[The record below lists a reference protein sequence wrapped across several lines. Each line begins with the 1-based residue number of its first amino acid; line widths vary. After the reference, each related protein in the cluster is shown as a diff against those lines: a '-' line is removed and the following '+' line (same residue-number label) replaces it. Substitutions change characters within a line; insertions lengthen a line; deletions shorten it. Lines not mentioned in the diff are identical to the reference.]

1 MDWHGVDW
9 QCDFF
14 DHRLRDHH
22 EVEEKTSYILMNP
35 VRKGLCERAED
46 WRWVY
51 PLMIA
56 RRRTGR
62 ARHSCARCVLGCE
75 TTGAQRTAR
84 PTNARLTDHVSIK
97 VNVSALVTIMKCKF
111 AVCVL
116 VIMAALDANAQSKPS
131 ATLIVTNAVVYTV
144 DKQRPKAEAVA
155 VIGDRIVAVG
165 SRAEIELWRGPQT
178 KVIDADGKLL
188 LPGFNDAHVHF
199 IQGGAQL
206 DQVQLT
212 DAATPEEFAKRIAAQ
227 TKKTPKGEWILGGR
241 WDETKWP
248 NQELPTKELVDRVTG
263 DTPMFV
269 ERYDGHE
276 ALANSAAMKLAG
288 IDPKT
293 AEIPGGVIVRDA
305 SGNPTGVFKDA
316 AMTLIYK
323 AIPPMTHEQRLR
335 AARGALK
342 HAASLGVTS
351 VQHMNPEFADV
362 AAYSELAEKGEL
374 TTRLYAVPMETDW
387 RDQAKVGIRRAWG
400 SSYLRLGAVKGY
412 ADGSLGSRTAYMFEP
427 FNDDPGN
434 RGLLSDE
441 MHPPSAMRDR
451 LMQADAAGL
460 QLRVHAIGDRAISM
474 ILDIFA
480 DIEKEHGYHDQRFAI
495 EHAQHMAQKDLE
507 RFAKLHVI
515 ASMQPYHAID
525 DGRWAEPRLGHER
538 ARYSYAWRSF
548 LDHGVTLAFGTD
560 WPVAPLDPMPGV
572 YAAVTRATL
581 DGKNPGGWIPEEKIT
596 LPEAI
601 EAYTMGAAFAE
612 FQEREKG
619 SITPGKLADM
629 VIVSDNIFELKPEAI
644 RNVKVQTTI
653 VGGKVVYGE
662 R

>member
-1 MDWHGVDW
+1 MI
-9 QCDFF
+9 CKLAAYF
-14 DHRLRDHH
+14 
-22 EVEEKTSYILMNP
+22 SILMT
-35 VRKGLCERAED
+35 G
-46 WRWVY
+46 VY
-51 PLMIA
+51 A
-56 RRRTGR
+56 
-62 ARHSCARCVLGCE
+62 S
-75 TTGAQRTAR
+75 AQ
-84 PTNARLTDHVSIK
+84 P
-97 VNVSALVTIMKCKF
+97 
-111 AVCVL
+111 
-116 VIMAALDANAQSKPS
+116 KPS
-131 ATLIVTNAVVYTV
+131 ATLIITNAAVYTV
-144 DKQRPKAEAVA
+144 DKQHSRAEAVA

-165 SRAEIELWRGPQT
+165 SRAEIDLWRGPET
-178 KVIDADGKLL
+178 KVIDAGRKLV

-212 DAATPEEFAKRIAAQ
+212 DAASPEEFAKRIAAQ
-227 TKKTPKGEWILGGR
+227 AKKTPKGEWILGGR

-248 NQELPTKELVDRVTG
+248 RPELPTKELVDAVTG
-263 DTPMFV
+263 AIPIFV

-288 IDPKT
+288 VDAKT
-293 AEIPGGVIVRDA
+293 ADVPGGVIVRDA
-305 SGNPTGVFKDA
+305 SGNPTGIFKDA
-316 AMTLIYK
+316 AMTLMYK
-323 AIPPMTHEQRLR
+323 AIPPMSRDLRLR
-335 AARGALK
+335 AARAALK

-374 TTRLYAVPMETDW
+374 TTRIYAVPMETDW
-387 RDQAKVGIRRAWG
+387 RDQAKVGIRHAWG

-412 ADGSLGSRTAYMFEP
+412 ADGSLGSLTAYMFEP
-427 FNDDPGN
+427 FADDPGN
-434 RGLLSDE
+434 SGLLSDE
-441 MHPPSAMRDR
+441 MHPPSGMRER
-451 LMQADAAGL
+451 LMGADAAGL
-460 QLRVHAIGDRAISM
+460 QVRVHAIGDRAISM
-474 ILDIFA
+474 MLDIFG

-495 EHAQHMAQKDLE
+495 EHAQHMAQKDFE

-525 DGRWAEPRLGHER
+525 DGRWAEKRLGHNR
-538 ARYSYAWRSF
+538 VRYSYAWRSF

-560 WPVAPLDPMPGV
+560 WPVAPLNPMLGL

-596 LPEAI
+596 LPEAV

-612 FQEREKG
+612 FQESKKG

-629 VIVSDNIFELKPEAI
+629 VILSDNIFDVKPEAI
-644 RNVKVQTTI
+644 RNVKVETTI
-653 VGGKVVYGE
+653 VGGKVVYGGAAN

>member
-1 MDWHGVDW
+1 
-9 QCDFF
+9 
-14 DHRLRDHH
+14 
-22 EVEEKTSYILMNP
+22 
-35 VRKGLCERAED
+35 
-46 WRWVY
+46 
-51 PLMIA
+51 
-56 RRRTGR
+56 
-62 ARHSCARCVLGCE
+62 
-75 TTGAQRTAR
+75 
-84 PTNARLTDHVSIK
+84 
-97 VNVSALVTIMKCKF
+97 MKCKF
-111 AVCVL
+111 TLCL
-116 VIMAALDANAQSKPS
+116 LIIMALLGAHAQSKPS
-131 ATLIVTNAVVYTV
+131 ATLIVTNAAVYTV
-144 DKQRPKAEAVA
+144 DKQRPKAESVA

-165 SRAEIELWRGPQT
+165 AHADIELWRGPQT
-178 KVIDADGKLL
+178 KVIDAHGKLL

-206 DQVQLT
+206 EQVNLV
-212 DAATPEEFAKRIAAQ
+212 DASSPEEFVKRIATQVA
-227 TKKTPKGEWILGGR
+227 KTPKGEWIQGGR
-241 WDETKWP
+241 WDETKWSKP
-248 NQELPTKELVDRVTG
+248 ELPTKELVDPVTH
-263 DTPMFV
+263 DTPIFL
-269 ERYDGHE
+269 ERYDGHA

-288 IDPKT
+288 VTVKT
-293 AEIPGGVIVRDA
+293 ADLPGGVIVRDA
-305 SGNPTGVFKDA
+305 NGNLTGIFKDA
-316 AMTLIYK
+316 AMTLISK
-323 AIPPMTHEQRLR
+323 AIPPMTPDQRLR
-335 AARGALK
+335 AARAALK

-374 TTRLYAVPMETDW
+374 TTRIYAAPMETEW

-400 SSYLRLGAVKGY
+400 SSALRLGAVKGY

-427 FNDDPGN
+427 FADDPGN

-441 MHPPSAMRDR
+441 MHPPSAMRNR

-460 QLRVHAIGDRAISM
+460 QIRVHAIGDRAISM
-474 ILDIFA
+474 ILDIFG

-495 EHAQHMAQKDLE
+495 EHAQHMALKDFE

-525 DGRWAEPRLGHER
+525 DGRWAEGRLGHDR

-560 WPVAPLDPMPGV
+560 WPVAPLDPILGL

-581 DGKNPGGWIPEEKIT
+581 DGKHPGGWIPEEKIT

-612 FQEREKG
+612 FQDREKG

-629 VIVSDNIFELKPEAI
+629 VILSDNIFDLKPEAI
-644 RNVKVQTTI
+644 RNVKVKTTI

-662 R
+662 Q

>member
-1 MDWHGVDW
+1 
-9 QCDFF
+9 
-14 DHRLRDHH
+14 
-22 EVEEKTSYILMNP
+22 
-35 VRKGLCERAED
+35 
-46 WRWVY
+46 
-51 PLMIA
+51 
-56 RRRTGR
+56 
-62 ARHSCARCVLGCE
+62 
-75 TTGAQRTAR
+75 
-84 PTNARLTDHVSIK
+84 
-97 VNVSALVTIMKCKF
+97 
-111 AVCVL
+111 
-116 VIMAALDANAQSKPS
+116 MAALDANAQPKPS
-131 ATLIVTNAVVYTV
+131 ATLIVTNAAVYTV
-144 DKQRPKAEAVA
+144 DKQHPKAEAVA

-165 SRAEIELWRGPQT
+165 SRADIDLWRGPQT
-178 KVIDADGKLL
+178 KVIDAGGKLL

-206 DQVQLT
+206 VQVQLT

-227 TKKTPKGEWILGGR
+227 VKKTPKGEWILGGR

-248 NQELPTKELVDRVTG
+248 KPELPTKDLVDPVTG
-263 DTPMFV
+263 DIPMFV

-288 IDPKT
+288 VDAKT
-293 AEIPGGVIVRDA
+293 PDVPGGVIMRDA

-316 AMTLIYK
+316 AMPLIYK

-374 TTRLYAVPMETDW
+374 TTRIYAVPMETDW

-427 FNDDPGN
+427 FTDDPGN

-474 ILDIFA
+474 MLDIFA

-495 EHAQHMAQKDLE
+495 EHAQHMAQKDFE

-525 DGRWAEPRLGHER
+525 DGRWAEAPPRSR
-538 ARYSYAWRSF
+538 ASALQLRVAQFPRSWR
-548 LDHGVTLAFGTD
+548 HARIRHRLACR
-560 WPVAPLDPMPGV
+560 
-572 YAAVTRATL
+572 AARPDAGSL
-581 DGKNPGGWIPEEKIT
+581 RRSHARHARREKSRRMDSRGKNHATGSDRSLHHGRGFRRISGRRER
-596 LPEAI
+596 LH
-601 EAYTMGAAFAE
+601 YTGQARGHGDL
-612 FQEREKG
+612 ERQH
-619 SITPGKLADM
+619 L
-629 VIVSDNIFELKPEAI
+629 
-644 RNVKVQTTI
+644 
-653 VGGKVVYGE
+653 
-662 R
+662 

>member
-1 MDWHGVDW
+1 MTFMDD
-9 QCDFF
+9 
-14 DHRLRDHH
+14 R
-22 EVEEKTSYILMNP
+22 
-35 VRKGLCERAED
+35 GLSTQVNASAF
-46 WRWVY
+46 V
-51 PLMIA
+51 
-56 RRRTGR
+56 
-62 ARHSCARCVLGCE
+62 
-75 TTGAQRTAR
+75 
-84 PTNARLTDHVSIK
+84 TN
-97 VNVSALVTIMKCKF
+97 MKCKF
-111 AVCVL
+111 ALCVL
-116 VIMAALDANAQSKPS
+116 IIMTSLDANAELKPS
-131 ATLIVTNAVVYTV
+131 ATLIVTNAAVYTV
-144 DKQRPKAEAVA
+144 EKQQPKAGAVA
-155 VIGDRIVAVG
+155 VVGDRIVAVG
-165 SRAEIELWRGPQT
+165 SRADIDLWRGPKT
-178 KVIDADGKLL
+178 KLIDAGGKLL
-188 LPGFNDAHVHF
+188 LPGFNDAHLHF

-206 DQVQLT
+206 GQVQLT
-212 DAATPEEFAKRIAAQ
+212 DAATPEEFAKRIAVQ
-227 TKKTPKGEWILGGR
+227 IKKTPKGEWILGGR

-248 NQELPTKELVDRVTG
+248 KPVLPTRDLVDPVTG
-263 DTPMFV
+263 DIPMFV

-288 IDPKT
+288 VDAKT
-293 AEIPGGVIVRDA
+293 PDVPGGVIMRDA
-305 SGNPTGVFKDA
+305 SGNPTGIFKDA
-316 AMTLIYK
+316 AMPLVYK
-323 AIPPMTHEQRLR
+323 SIPPMTHEQRLL

-374 TTRLYAVPMETDW
+374 TARIYAVPMETDW

-400 SSYLRLGAVKGY
+400 SSFLRLGAVKGY

-427 FNDDPGN
+427 FTDDPGN

-441 MHPPSAMRDR
+441 MHPTSAMRDR
-451 LMQADAAGL
+451 LMQADAAEL
-460 QLRVHAIGDRAISM
+460 QLRVHAIGDRGISM
-474 ILDIFA
+474 TLDIFA
-480 DIEKEHGYHDQRFAI
+480 DIEKEHGYHDQRFAV
-495 EHAQHMAQKDLE
+495 EHAQHMAQKDFE

-525 DGRWAEPRLGHER
+525 DGRWAEGRLGHAR

-560 WPVAPLDPMPGV
+560 WPVAPLDPMLGV

-612 FQEREKG
+612 FQESEKG
-619 SITPGKLADM
+619 SISPGKLADM
-629 VIVSDNIFELKPEAI
+629 VILNDNIFELKPEAI
-644 RNVKVQTTI
+644 RTVTVKTTI

-662 R
+662 H

>member
-1 MDWHGVDW
+1 MSS
-9 QCDFF
+9 
-14 DHRLRDHH
+14 
-22 EVEEKTSYILMNP
+22 EVETSREVIY
-35 VRKGLCERAED
+35 
-46 WRWVY
+46 
-51 PLMIA
+51 
-56 RRRTGR
+56 
-62 ARHSCARCVLGCE
+62 
-75 TTGAQRTAR
+75 
-84 PTNARLTDHVSIK
+84 RLS
-97 VNVSALVTIMKCKF
+97 LRFLTIMKCKL
-111 AVCVL
+111 AVYS
-116 VIMAALDANAQSKPS
+116 VILMSAFDVNAEPKPS
-131 ATLIVTNAVVYTV
+131 ATLIVTNGAVYTV

-155 VIGDRIVAVG
+155 VIDDRIVAVG
-165 SRAEIELWRGPQT
+165 SRTDIDLWRGPQT
-178 KVIDADGKLL
+178 KVIDAGGKLL

-206 DQVQLT
+206 AQVQLT
-212 DAATPEEFAKRIAAQ
+212 DAASPQEFAKRIAEQVA
-227 TKKTPKGEWILGGR
+227 KTPKGEWILGGR
-241 WDETKWP
+241 WDETKWAKP
-248 NQELPTKELVDRVTG
+248 ELPTKDLVDPVSG
-263 DTPMFV
+263 SSPIFV

-288 IDPKT
+288 VTAKT
-293 AEIPGGVIVRDA
+293 AEVPGGVIVRDA
-305 SGNPTGVFKDA
+305 NGNPTGVFKDA
-316 AMTLIYK
+316 AMSLIYK
-323 AIPPMTHEQRLR
+323 AIPPVTRDQRLH
-335 AARGALK
+335 AARAALK

-374 TTRLYAVPMETDW
+374 ITRIYAVPMETDW
-387 RDQAKVGIRRAWG
+387 RDQAKVGIRHAWG

-427 FNDDPGN
+427 FTDDPGN

-441 MHPPSAMRDR
+441 MHPPSAMRER

-460 QLRVHAIGDRAISM
+460 QIRVHAIGDRAISM
-474 ILDIFA
+474 MLDIFG
-480 DIEKEHGYHDQRFAI
+480 DIEKDHGYHDQRFAI
-495 EHAQHMAQKDLE
+495 EHAQHMAQKDFD

-525 DGRWAEPRLGHER
+525 DGRWAERRLGHDR
-538 ARYSYAWRSF
+538 VRYSYAWRSF

-560 WPVAPLDPMPGV
+560 WPVAPLDPLLGL

-581 DGKNPGGWIPEEKIT
+581 DGKNPGGWFPEEKIT

-601 EAYTMGAAFAE
+601 EAYTMGSAFAE

-629 VIVSDNIFELKPEAI
+629 VIMSDNIFDMKPEAI

-653 VGGKVVYGE
+653 VGGKVVYGV